1 MTQCLVNWKT
11 NVKYFHYGI
20 EWSIKRI
27 NYSKNGDI
35 KSLNIGKKR
44 FKHLP
49 TVFSDISHL
58 NARWTNKIDGLLG
71 YEILSR
77 QKLIMSINNKKLI
90 FIE

>member
-1 MTQCLVNWKT
+1 MSNISTTELKGASKDST
-11 NVKYFHYGI
+11 TVK
-20 EWSIKRI
+20 K
-27 NYSKNGDI
+27 GDI

-58 NARWTNKIDGLLG
+58 NAHWTNKIDGLLG